1 MASLAPLLRVQALGA
16 FGVGRLMNER
26 DPRVRRKLVLAAV
39 GIALLVVYVVAYM
52 WTVGQTLVLI
62 GAAEALPCLAVT
74 TAGVGCVF
82 STFVK
87 ANGLLFRLKD
97 FDLVVTMPT
106 PLWTVVVSRIAPLYG
121 MGLACSLVLGAP
133 LMTAYLLAVGVTPAG
148 VMVSVL
154 ALLLAPAVPLALAL
168 VVSFCVA
175 WAASRTPFADRAL
188 GIVGVLATVALA
200 VGVMLAT
207 GGAGASGQGD
217 LDALVA
223 MGGQVRG
230 VVSALWPPSAWA
242 ADAIGGS
249 ASALALYAGVST
261 VSGIAAVAVLSRFLV
276 PMNSLLSAR
285 GRHRPRSVPTRTDV
299 PRRPLVALVRK
310 EFRLWL
316 GTPIYLMNTVPG
328 PILALAVAIAATVA
342 GPDVI
347 ASSANIPGEDRDV
360 IATLMAEVLSWALA
374 FCMAMTSPAASS
386 TSLEGSARW
395 IAQTAP
401 VPSSTIVGAKLAL
414 SLLVTGPASVIA
426 GTIVAVGI
434 ARTPL
439 DAILCVIAPL
449 AMGTLSSCLGAFLD
463 ARRPRYDWSSEYEPV
478 KRSANVA
485 ICIGAGFLATFAGFA
500 ATSLA
505 GDAGSAAGVAVA
517 LVALAAAALAAR
529 AAMRIP
535 LQDR

>member
-1 MASLAPLLRVQALGA
+1 MASLAPLLKVQALGA

-26 DPRVRRKLVLAAV
+26 DPRAKRKLVLAAV
-39 GIALLVVYVVAYM
+39 GIVLLVVYVLAYL
-52 WTVGQTLVLI
+52 WAVGQAFVAL
-62 GAAEALPCLAVT
+62 GAAEALPCLAVA
-74 TAGVGCVF
+74 TAGAGCMLP
-82 STFVK
+82 TFIK

-97 FDLVVTMPT
+97 FDLVVSMPV
-106 PLWTVVVSRIAPLYG
+106 PLWAVVVSRIVPLYG
-121 MGLACSLVLGAP
+121 MGLACSLVLGTP
-133 LMTAYLLAVGVTPAG
+133 LVTAYLLAIGATPA
-148 VMVSVL
+148 SVL
-154 ALLLAPAVPLALAL
+154 VSALVLLLAPAVPLALAL

-175 WAASRTPFADRAL
+175 WAASRMPFADRAL
-188 GIVGVLATVALA
+188 GIVGLFATVAIV

-207 GGAGASGQGD
+207 GGTGMSGQGD
-217 LDALVA
+217 LDALAA
-223 MGGQVRG
+223 MGGQVEEA
-230 VVSALWPPSAWA
+230 VSTFWPPAAWA

-249 ASALALYAGVST
+249 MPALVLYAGASAA
-261 VSGIAAVAVLSRFLV
+261 SGVAAVAVLSRFLV
-276 PMNSLLSAR
+276 PMNSLLSAGGQR
-285 GRHRPRSVPTRTDV
+285 RASSAPARTAV

-310 EFRLWL
+310 ELMLWI
-316 GTPIYLMNTVPG
+316 GTPIYLMNTAPG
-328 PILALAVAIAATVA
+328 PILALAAAIAVTVA

-347 ASSANIPGEDRDV
+347 ASAASIPGADRDV
-360 IATLMAEVLSWALA
+360 SATLMAWVLSWALA
-374 FCMAMTSPAASS
+374 FCMAMTSLTASS

-426 GTIVAVGI
+426 GAIAAVGV

-449 AMGTLSSCLGAFLD
+449 AMGALSSCLGAFLD
-463 ARRPRYDWSSEYEPV
+463 ARRPHYDWSSEYEPV

-505 GDAGSAAGVAVA
+505 GDAGSAAGIAVA
-517 LVALAAAALAAR
+517 LAVLVASAFAGR

-535 LQDR
+535 LQD

>member
-1 MASLAPLLRVQALGA
+1 MASLALLLKVQALGA

-26 DPRVRRKLVLAAV
+26 DPRARGKLVLAAV

-52 WTVGQTLVLI
+52 WTVGQTFVAL
-62 GAAEALPCLAVT
+62 GAVEALPCLAVT
-74 TAGVGCVF
+74 TVGVGCVL

-87 ANGLLFRLKD
+87 ANGLLFRFKD
-97 FDLVVTMPT
+97 FDLVISMPT
-106 PLWTVVVSRIAPLYG
+106 PLWAVVVSRVAPLYG

-133 LMTAYLLAVGVTPAG
+133 LMAAYLPAVGVTPAG

-154 ALLLAPAVPLALAL
+154 TLLLAPAVPLALAL

-175 WAASRTPFADRAL
+175 WAASRMPFADRAL
-188 GIVGVLATVALA
+188 GIVGVLATVALV

-207 GGAGASGQGD
+207 GGTGMSGQGD
-217 LDALVA
+217 LDALAA

-249 ASALALYAGVST
+249 VPALALYAGASAA
-261 VSGIAAVAVLSRFLV
+261 SGIAAVAVLSRFLI
-276 PMNSLLSAR
+276 PMNSLLSAGGSR
-285 GRHRPRSVPTRTDV
+285 KASSASMSVGAPRK
-299 PRRPLVALVRK
+299 PLVALVRK

-316 GTPIYLMNTVPG
+316 GTPIYLMNTAPG

-347 ASSANIPGEDRDV
+347 ASSANIPGAGRDV

-401 VPSSTIVGAKLAL
+401 VPFSTIVGAKLAL
-414 SLLVTGPASVIA
+414 SLLITGPASVIA
-426 GTIVAVGI
+426 GAIVAVGV

-449 AMGTLSSCLGAFLD
+449 ATGTLSSCLGAFLD
-463 ARRPRYDWSSEYEPV
+463 ARRPHYDWSSEYEPV

-485 ICIGAGFLATFAGFA
+485 ICIGVGFLATFAGFA

-505 GDAGSAAGVAVA
+505 GDAGPAAGVAAA
-517 LVALAAAALAAR
+517 LVVLAAAVLAAR
-529 AAMRIP
+529 AAVRIP